1 MKRFGAALILIIVG
15 AAAVL
20 ISQSTFIVHQT
31 KQALVLQLGEIVRVV
46 RSPGLGFKLPFVQ
59 SVVYL
64 DKRILDLDAPAKPVF
79 AIGREQLVVDAFARF
94 RIKNPQHFYERLKTL
109 ENAEQQL
116 SIQLNSVLINVVAAA
131 QFDDVI
137 SGRRSDLMIKMR
149 DLMNQQA
156 QGKRFGVEVIDVKI
170 KRADLPAENTENI
183 IQRMK
188 TERQREAAEIRAKGE
203 EEKLKII
210 SRADRD
216 ATVIKA
222 QAQREAE
229 ILRGQGD
236 AEKNRIFAEAF
247 GKDPDFFA
255 FYRSMKAY
263 ETALRSGE
271 TTMILSPDS
280 EFFKFFGDSLGKN

>member
-1 MKRFGAALILIIVG
+1 MKRFGIALLLIIVG

-109 ENAEQQL
+109 DNAEQQL

-156 QGKRFGVEVIDVKI
+156 QGKRFGVEIIDVKI

-236 AEKNRIFAEAF
+236 AEKNKIFAEAF

-280 EFFKFFGDSLGKN
+280 EFFKYFGDSLGK

>member
-1 MKRFGAALILIIVG
+1 MKRFGIALLLVIVG

-236 AEKNRIFAEAF
+236 AEKNKIFAEAF

-280 EFFKFFGDSLGKN
+280 EFFKYFGDSMGK

>member
-1 MKRFGAALILIIVG
+1 MKRFGIALLLIIVG

-20 ISQSTFIVHQT
+20 VSQSTFIVHQT

-156 QGKRFGVEVIDVKI
+156 QGKRFGVEIIDVKI
-170 KRADLPAENTENI
+170 KRADLPPENTENI

-222 QAQREAE
+222 QAQRESE

-236 AEKNRIFAEAF
+236 AEKNKIFAEAF

-280 EFFKFFGDSLGKN
+280 EFFKYFGDSLGK

>member
-1 MKRFGAALILIIVG
+1 MKRFGIALLLVIVG
-15 AAAVL
+15 TAAVV

-46 RSPGLGFKLPFVQ
+46 RNPGLGFKLPFVQ

-229 ILRGQGD
+229 IVRGQGD
-236 AEKNRIFAEAF
+236 AEKNRIFADAF
-247 GKDPDFFA
+247 GKDPDFFS

-280 EFFKFFGDSLGKN
+280 EFFKYFGDSMGK